1 MEPRNHSDDH
11 PAAIRPKPGGRRVP
25 APLREF
31 GALLSGLA
39 APRGKGAP
47 AAWTLWMTLAVI
59 LLPLVL
65 VVLHRWDAP
74 IVRGAM
80 TSDLWLMEVARL
92 VTSAVK
98 AVYWLALSVV
108 VWVLTCFV
116 LRGADGAPWRRRIA
130 RLHDFATFL
139 ILSILVAGIPVEIG
153 KRTAGRARPALMDEY
168 GSLHL
173 EPFHGGHAFESFPS
187 GHSMMTGILL
197 VALWIFLP
205 RWRGLVLPAALLMLL
220 GRLAAGMHYPTD
232 VVAGF
237 AIGIVAAAWIARFMA
252 GRGVIF
258 RPVSGRGLPSLAARP
273 PRGAGGA

>member
-11 PAAIRPKPGGRRVP
+11 PAAIRPDPGASRILG
-25 APLREF
+25 PLREL
-31 GALLSGLA
+31 GALLSGLT
-39 APRGKGAP
+39 APRREGTP

-65 VVLHRWDAP
+65 VLLHRWDAP

-80 TSDLWLMEVARL
+80 TSDFWLMEGLRA
-92 VTSAVK
+92 VTNAVK
-98 AVYWLALSVV
+98 AVYWLALMIFL
-108 VWVLTCFV
+108 WVLTSFF
-116 LRGADGAPWRRRIA
+116 RQGSTPGSARRVVA
-130 RLHDFATFL
+130 CLHEFATFL
-139 ILSILVAGIPVEIG
+139 ILSILMAGIPVEIG

-205 RWRGLVLPAALLMLL
+205 RWRGLVLPVALLMLL

-232 VVAGF
+232 VIAGF
-237 AIGIVAAAWIARFMA
+237 AIGVVAAAWIARFMA
-252 GRGVIF
+252 ARGIIF
-258 RPVSGRGLPSLAARP
+258 RPVSGRGLPSLAAHLRQ
-273 PRGAGGA
+273 GAGGA